1 MQEPFSIAIDGPS
14 GAGKSSVARA
24 VARELGAM
32 YLDTGAMYRAVGL
45 YMIRHGI
52 PLDDARRIAES
63 CGFADVS
70 VRYEDGRQKIYLAGE
85 DVSEA
90 IRTAQASLAASSVS
104 VVPEVRRRMVDLQ
117 REIARG
123 HCVVMDGRD
132 IGTHVLPDATLKIF
146 LTASAQVRARR
157 RHSELQ
163 AKGMD
168 EPYEKVLREL
178 IQRDETDTRRSA
190 SPLRKAEDAVE
201 VDSSELS
208 ISQVVERIVSLFRA
222 IERGKK

>member
-45 YMIRHGI
+45 YMIKHGI
-52 PLDDARRIAES
+52 PLDDTRQIAEN

-104 VVPEVRRRMVDLQ
+104 VVPEVRQRMVDLQ
-117 REIARG
+117 REIAQG

-132 IGTHVLPDATLKIF
+132 IGTHVLPNATLKIF

-178 IQRDETDTRRSA
+178 IQRDETDMHRSA

-208 ISQVVERIVSLFRA
+208 ISQVVEKIVSLFRA